1 MSMTEWAKRE
11 IEFAK
16 NYKKDEYC
24 KEDQEYFSLC
34 AESALKA
41 FTSLME
47 DGHSGLSI
55 NVTKRLLDR
64 LIDGLPLT
72 EISGN
77 DDEWEFSYTNSD
89 GDDVYHNIRMSAL
102 FKHISKT
109 GEIKYSDVDRDVGVE
124 INDPNNCYHS
134 GLVSRI
140 VDEYSQY
147 QVKMPYYTSGNK
159 IYVYTE
165 TFLTDPKNGDFDTK
179 AILYLIDRDRKRIDI
194 NRYFKDSDTSDY
206 GFEEITKEEYE
217 ERKKRKI
224 R

>member
-16 NYKKDEYC
+16 NYKKDECC

-147 QVKMPYYTSGNK
+147 QVKMPYYPSGNK

-165 TFLTDPKNGDFDTK
+165 TFLTDPKNGDFDTQ
-179 AILYLIDRDRKRIDI
+179 AILYLIDRDKKRIDI
-194 NRYFKDSDTSDY
+194 NRYFKDSDTSD

>member
-1 MSMTEWAKRE
+1 MDMIEWAKKE
-11 IEFAK
+11 IDYAK
-16 NYKKDEYC
+16 NYKKDEC
-24 KEDQEYFSLC
+24 CEEDQQYFLLC

-41 FTSLME
+41 FRSLME

-55 NVTKRLLDR
+55 NMTKKLLDR

-102 FKHISKT
+102 FKHMSKT
-109 GEIKYSDVDRDVGVE
+109 GEVKYSDVDRDIGVE
-124 INDPNNCYHS
+124 IDDPHNCYHS
-134 GLVSRI
+134 GLISRI
-140 VDEYSQY
+140 VDEYPQY
-147 QVKMPYYTSGNK
+147 QVKMPYYPSGNK

-165 TFLTDPKNGDFDTK
+165 TFLTDPKNGDYDTR
-179 AILYLIDRDRKRIDI
+179 AILYLIDRDKKRIDI
-194 NRYFKDSDTSDY
+194 NRYFKDSDVSDY

>member
-1 MSMTEWAKRE
+1 MIEWAKKE
-11 IEFAK
+11 IDYAK
-16 NYKKDEYC
+16 NYKKDEC
-24 KEDQEYFSLC
+24 CEEDQQYFLLC

-41 FTSLME
+41 FRSLME

-55 NVTKRLLDR
+55 NMTKKLLDR

-102 FKHISKT
+102 FKHVSKT
-109 GEIKYSDVDRDVGVE
+109 GEVKYSDVDRDIGVE
-124 INDPNNCYHS
+124 IGDPHNCYHS
-134 GLVSRI
+134 GLISRI
-140 VDEYSQY
+140 VDEYPQY
-147 QVKMPYYTSGNK
+147 QVKMPYYPSGNK

-165 TFLTDPKNGDFDTK
+165 TFLTDPKNGDYDTR
-179 AILYLIDRDRKRIDI
+179 AILYLIDRDKKRIDI
-194 NRYFKDSDTSDY
+194 NRYFKDSDVSDY